1 MTDLNFLA
9 VAVATVL
16 AFVASTV
23 YYSVFGTRRTA
34 LLDAGAKAAQRPP
47 AWKVV
52 VELLRSFV
60 IATTLAAAVAG
71 LDITGPGGALLL
83 GLAVWVAFP
92 VTILAGSI
100 VWDDV
105 PWRLA
110 ALHAGDWLVK
120 AVLVTLLVGLWR

>member
-16 AFVASTV
+16 AFVASSV
-23 YYSVFGTRRTA
+23 YYSVFGAA
-34 LLDAGAKAAQRPP
+34 LPQADTGGRPP
-47 AWKVV
+47 AWKIV

-60 IATTLAAAVAG
+60 IATALSVAVTG
-71 LDITGPGGALLL
+71 LDVTGVGGALLL

-92 VTILAGSI
+92 VTILSGSI
-100 VWDDV
+100 VWDGV

-120 AVLVTLLVGLWR
+120 AVLIASLVGLWR